1 MTGLNNF
8 IPEIWS
14 ANILVTLENSL
25 VFANL
30 ANREHEGEIKAYGD
44 TVHITGIGDIQIQ
57 DYTKYGK
64 LTIQPVTDID
74 AGVLKIDQS
83 KAFAFEVDDLDTVQ
97 ARDDLR
103 GKFQERAAYNLAAEV
118 DKYVGGLM
126 VTAAAGK
133 ALKKTYTK
141 PEDVY
146 ESIVSLGVR
155 LSKQNIPTTGRFLVV
170 DPDVYG
176 MLLLDDRFVKN
187 TAVESATLHNGFV
200 GNVNGFTVYQTNCM
214 PGNTDTKH
222 TMLAGSTIAT
232 TFAQQISK
240 MESTRREESFSDLIK
255 GLLVYGAKV
264 IRPEALAT
272 CELTTTGSV
281 SRTA

>member
-1 MTGLNNF
+1 MAITHF

-14 ANILVTLENSL
+14 ANILDTLNNSL

-30 ANREHEGEIKAYGD
+30 ANHDYEGEIRAYGD
-44 TVHITGIGDIQIQ
+44 TVHITGISDIQIQ

-64 LTIQPVTDID
+64 LTIQPATDID

-97 ARDDLR
+97 ARADLR

-126 VTAAAGK
+126 VSAAAGK

-146 ESIVSLGVR
+146 ESIVSLGVK
-155 LSKQNIPTTGRFLVV
+155 LSKQNVPTAGRFLVV

-200 GNVNGFTVYQTNCM
+200 GNVNGFTVYQTNLM

-232 TFAQQISK
+232 TFAQQLSK
-240 MESTRREESFSDLIK
+240 MESTRKEEGFSDIVK
-255 GLLVYGAKV
+255 GLLVYGSKV

>member
-1 MTGLNNF
+1 MAIKNF

-14 ANILVTLENSL
+14 AKILDTLNNSL

-30 ANREHEGEIKAYGD
+30 ANHDYEGEIRAYGD

-57 DYTKYGK
+57 DYAKYGE

-97 ARDDLR
+97 ARADLR

-146 ESIVSLGVR
+146 ESIVSLGVK

-200 GNVNGFTVYQTNCM
+200 GNVNGFTVYQTNLM

-240 MESTRREESFSDLIK
+240 IDSTRKEKGFSDIVK
-255 GLLVYGAKV
+255 GLLVYGSKV

>member
-1 MTGLNNF
+1 MAGLNNF

-30 ANREHEGEIKAYGD
+30 ANHDYEGEIRAYGD

-57 DYTKYGK
+57 DYAKYGE

-97 ARDDLR
+97 SRADLR

-126 VTAAAGK
+126 VSAAAGK

-200 GNVNGFTVYQTNCM
+200 GNVNGFTVYQTNLM

-240 MESTRREESFSDLIK
+240 IDSTRKEKGFSDIVK
-255 GLLVYGAKV
+255 GLLVYGSKV

>member
-1 MTGLNNF
+1 MAITHF

-14 ANILVTLENSL
+14 ANILNTLKNSL

-30 ANREHEGEIKAYGD
+30 ANHDYEGEIRAYGD
-44 TVHITGIGDIQIQ
+44 TVHITGIGDIQVQ

-64 LTIQPVTDID
+64 LNIQPVTDID

-97 ARDDLR
+97 ARADLR

-146 ESIVSLGVR
+146 ESIVSLGVK
-155 LSKQNIPTTGRFLVV
+155 LSKQNVPTAGRFLVV

-200 GNVNGFTVYQTNCM
+200 GNVNGFTVYQTNLM

-232 TFAQQISK
+232 TFAQQLSK
-240 MESTRREESFSDLIK
+240 MESTRKEEGFSDIVK
-255 GLLVYGAKV
+255 GLLVYGSKV

>member
-44 TVHITGIGDIQIQ
+44 TVHITGISDIQIQ

-170 DPDVYG
+170 DPDIYG

>member
-200 GNVNGFTVYQTNCM
+200 GNVDGFTVYQTNCM

>member
-1 MTGLNNF
+1 MAIKNF

-14 ANILVTLENSL
+14 ANILDTLNNSL

-30 ANREHEGEIKAYGD
+30 ANHDYEGEIRAYGD

-57 DYTKYGK
+57 DYAKYGE

-97 ARDDLR
+97 ARADLR

-126 VTAAAGK
+126 VASAAGK

-155 LSKQNIPTTGRFLVV
+155 LSKQNIPTAGRFLVV

-200 GNVNGFTVYQTNCM
+200 GNVNGFTVYQTNLM

-232 TFAQQISK
+232 TFAQQLSK
-240 MESTRREESFSDLIK
+240 IEPTRKEKGFSDIVK
-255 GLLVYGAKV
+255 GLLVYGSKV

-272 CELTTTGSV
+272 CELTTTGSAT
-281 SRTA
+281 RTA

>member
-1 MTGLNNF
+1 MAGLNNF

-30 ANREHEGEIKAYGD
+30 ANHDYEGEIRAYGD

-57 DYTKYGK
+57 DYAKYGE

-97 ARDDLR
+97 SRADLR

-126 VTAAAGK
+126 VSAAAGK

-200 GNVNGFTVYQTNCM
+200 GNVNGFTVYQTNLM

-240 MESTRREESFSDLIK
+240 IDSTRKEKGFSDIVK
-255 GLLVYGAKV
+255 GLLVYGSKV

-272 CELTTTGSV
+272 CELTTTSSV

>member
-126 VTAAAGK
+126 VTAAASK

-200 GNVNGFTVYQTNCM
+200 GNVDGFTVYQTNCM

>member
-1 MTGLNNF
+1 MAGLNNF
-8 IPEIWS
+8 VPEIWS
-14 ANILVTLENSL
+14 ANILDTLNNSL

-30 ANREHEGEIKAYGD
+30 ANHDYEGEIRAYGD
-44 TVHITGIGDIQIQ
+44 TVHITGIGDIQVQ
-57 DYTKYGK
+57 DYAKYGK
-64 LTIQPVTDID
+64 LNIQPATDID

-97 ARDDLR
+97 ARKDLR
-103 GKFQERAAYNLAAEV
+103 GKFQEHAAYNLAAEV

-146 ESIVSLGVR
+146 ESIVALGVR
-155 LSKQNIPTTGRFLVV
+155 LSKQNIPTAGRFLVV

-187 TAVESATLHNGFV
+187 TAAESATLHNGFV
-200 GNVNGFTVYQTNCM
+200 GNVNGFTVYQTNLM

-232 TFAQQISK
+232 TFAQQLSK
-240 MESTRREESFSDLIK
+240 MESTRKEEGFSDIVK
-255 GLLVYGAKV
+255 GLLVYGSKV

>member
-1 MTGLNNF
+1 MAIEHF

-14 ANILVTLENSL
+14 ANILDTLNNSL

-30 ANREHEGEIKAYGD
+30 ANHDYEGEIRAYGD

-57 DYTKYGK
+57 DYKKYGE

-97 ARDDLR
+97 SRKDLR

-155 LSKQNIPTTGRFLVV
+155 LSKQNIPTAGRFLVV

-200 GNVNGFTVYQTNCM
+200 GNVNGFTVYQTNLM

-240 MESTRREESFSDLIK
+240 IEPARREKGFSDIVK
-255 GLLVYGAKV
+255 GLLVYGSKV

>member
-97 ARDDLR
+97 SRKDLR
-103 GKFQERAAYNLAAEV
+103 GKFQGRAAANLAAEV

>member
-1 MTGLNNF
+1 MAGLNNF
-8 IPEIWS
+8 VPEIWS
-14 ANILVTLENSL
+14 ANILDTLNNSL

-30 ANREHEGEIKAYGD
+30 ANHDYEGEIRAYGD
-44 TVHITGIGDIQIQ
+44 TVHITGISDIQIQ

-64 LTIQPVTDID
+64 LTIQPATDID

-97 ARDDLR
+97 ARKDLR

-126 VTAAAGK
+126 VSAAAGK

-200 GNVNGFTVYQTNCM
+200 GNVNGFTVYQTNLM

-232 TFAQQISK
+232 TFAQQLSK
-240 MESTRREESFSDLIK
+240 MESTRKEEGFSDIVK
-255 GLLVYGAKV
+255 GLLVYGSKV

>member
-1 MTGLNNF
+1 MAITHF

-14 ANILVTLENSL
+14 ANILDTLNNSL

-30 ANREHEGEIKAYGD
+30 ANHDYEGEIRAYGD

-97 ARDDLR
+97 SRADLR

-126 VTAAAGK
+126 VSAAAGK

-155 LSKQNIPTTGRFLVV
+155 LSKQNIPTAGRFLVV

-200 GNVNGFTVYQTNCM
+200 GNVNGFTVYQTNLM

-232 TFAQQISK
+232 TFAQQLSK
-240 MESTRREESFSDLIK
+240 IEPARKEEGFSDIVK
-255 GLLVYGAKV
+255 GLLVYGSKV

>member
-97 ARDDLR
+97 AREANARSAPHTILRLKLISMLADLWLLPP
-103 GKFQERAAYNLAAEV
+103 Q
-118 DKYVGGLM
+118 
-126 VTAAAGK
+126 
-133 ALKKTYTK
+133 
-141 PEDVY
+141 
-146 ESIVSLGVR
+146 VR
-155 LSKQNIPTTGRFLVV
+155 L
-170 DPDVYG
+170 
-176 MLLLDDRFVKN
+176 
-187 TAVESATLHNGFV
+187 
-200 GNVNGFTVYQTNCM
+200 
-214 PGNTDTKH
+214 
-222 TMLAGSTIAT
+222 
-232 TFAQQISK
+232 
-240 MESTRREESFSDLIK
+240 
-255 GLLVYGAKV
+255 
-264 IRPEALAT
+264 
-272 CELTTTGSV
+272 
-281 SRTA
+281 

>member
-1 MTGLNNF
+1 MAITHF
-8 IPEIWS
+8 VPEIWS
-14 ANILVTLENSL
+14 ANILDTLNNSL

-30 ANREHEGEIKAYGD
+30 ANHDYEGEIRAYGD
-44 TVHITGIGDIQIQ
+44 TVHITGISDIQIQ

-64 LTIQPVTDID
+64 LTIQPATDID

-83 KAFAFEVDDLDTVQ
+83 KAFAFEVDDLDNVQ
-97 ARDDLR
+97 ARADLR

-155 LSKQNIPTTGRFLVV
+155 LSKQNVPTTGRFLVV

-200 GNVNGFTVYQTNCM
+200 GNVNGFTVYQTNLM

-232 TFAQQISK
+232 TFAQQLSK
-240 MESTRREESFSDLIK
+240 IEPARKEEGFSDIVK
-255 GLLVYGAKV
+255 GLLVYGSKV

>member
-1 MTGLNNF
+1 MAIEHF

-14 ANILVTLENSL
+14 ANILDTLNNSL

-30 ANREHEGEIKAYGD
+30 ANHDYEGEIRAYGD

-97 ARDDLR
+97 ARADLR

-155 LSKQNIPTTGRFLVV
+155 LSKQNVPTTGRFLVV

-200 GNVNGFTVYQTNCM
+200 GNVNGFTVYQTNLM

-232 TFAQQISK
+232 TFAQQLSK
-240 MESTRREESFSDLIK
+240 IEPARKEEGFSDIVK
-255 GLLVYGAKV
+255 GLLVYGSKV

>member
-1 MTGLNNF
+1 MAIKNF

-14 ANILVTLENSL
+14 AKILDTLNNSL

-30 ANREHEGEIKAYGD
+30 ANHDYEGEIRAYGD

-57 DYTKYGK
+57 DYAKYGE

-97 ARDDLR
+97 ARADLR

-126 VTAAAGK
+126 VTAAAGE

-146 ESIVSLGVR
+146 ESIVSLGVK

-200 GNVNGFTVYQTNCM
+200 GNVNGFTVYQTNLM
-214 PGNTDTKH
+214 PGNTDTNH

-240 MESTRREESFSDLIK
+240 IDSTRKEKGFSDIVK
-255 GLLVYGAKV
+255 GLLVYGSKV

-272 CELTTTGSV
+272 CELTTTDSV
-281 SRTA
+281 SKTA

>member
-1 MTGLNNF
+1 MAIDHF
-8 IPEIWS
+8 VPEIWS
-14 ANILVTLENSL
+14 AKILNTLNNSL

-30 ANREHEGEIKAYGD
+30 ANHDYEGEIRAYGD
-44 TVHITGIGDIQIQ
+44 TVHITGVGDIQIQ
-57 DYTKYGK
+57 DYKKYGE
-64 LTIQPVTDID
+64 LTIQPVTDVD

-97 ARDDLR
+97 SRKDLR

-118 DKYVGGLM
+118 DKYVGSLM

-146 ESIVSLGVR
+146 ESIVYLGAR

-200 GNVNGFTVYQTNCM
+200 GNVNGFTVYQTNLM

-232 TFAQQISK
+232 TFAQQIS
-240 MESTRREESFSDLIK
+240 ELEPARREKGFSDIVK
-255 GLLVYGAKV
+255 GLLVYGSKV

>member
-1 MTGLNNF
+1 MAGLNNF

-30 ANREHEGEIKAYGD
+30 ANHDYEGEIRAYGD

-57 DYTKYGK
+57 DYAKYGE

-97 ARDDLR
+97 SRADLR

-126 VTAAAGK
+126 VSAAAGK

-146 ESIVSLGVR
+146 ESIVSLGAR

-200 GNVNGFTVYQTNCM
+200 GNVNGFTVYQTNLM

-240 MESTRREESFSDLIK
+240 IDSTRKEKGFSDIVK
-255 GLLVYGAKV
+255 GLLVYGSKV

>member
-126 VTAAAGK
+126 VTAAASK

>member
-1 MTGLNNF
+1 MAITHF

-14 ANILVTLENSL
+14 ANILNTLKNSL

-30 ANREHEGEIKAYGD
+30 ANHDYEGEIRAYGD
-44 TVHITGIGDIQIQ
+44 TVHITGIGDIQVQ

-97 ARDDLR
+97 ARADLR

-126 VTAAAGK
+126 VSAAAGK

-146 ESIVSLGVR
+146 ESIVSLGVK
-155 LSKQNIPTTGRFLVV
+155 LSKQNVPTAGRFLVV

-200 GNVNGFTVYQTNCM
+200 GNVNGFTVYQTNLM

-232 TFAQQISK
+232 TFAQQLSK
-240 MESTRREESFSDLIK
+240 MESTRKEEGFSDIVK
-255 GLLVYGAKV
+255 GLLVYGSKV

>member
-1 MTGLNNF
+1 M
-8 IPEIWS
+8 
-14 ANILVTLENSL
+14 
-25 VFANL
+25 FANL

-97 ARDDLR
+97 ARKDLR

-146 ESIVSLGVR
+146 ESIVSLGVK

-200 GNVNGFTVYQTNCM
+200 GNVDGFTVYQTNCM

>member
-1 MTGLNNF
+1 MAITHF

-14 ANILVTLENSL
+14 ANILNTLKNSL

-30 ANREHEGEIKAYGD
+30 ANHDYEGEIRAYGD

-97 ARDDLR
+97 ARADLR

-126 VTAAAGK
+126 VSAAAGK

-146 ESIVSLGVR
+146 ESIVSLGVK
-155 LSKQNIPTTGRFLVV
+155 LSKQNVPTTGRFLVV

-187 TAVESATLHNGFV
+187 TAAESATLHNGFV
-200 GNVNGFTVYQTNCM
+200 GNVNGFTVYQTNLM

-232 TFAQQISK
+232 TFAQQLSK
-240 MESTRREESFSDLIK
+240 MESTRKEESFSDIVK
-255 GLLVYGAKV
+255 GLLVYGSKV

>member
-1 MTGLNNF
+1 MAITHF

-14 ANILVTLENSL
+14 ANILDTLNNSL

-30 ANREHEGEIKAYGD
+30 ANHDYEGEIRAYGD
-44 TVHITGIGDIQIQ
+44 TVHITGISDIQIQ

-64 LTIQPVTDID
+64 LTIQPATDID

-97 ARDDLR
+97 SRADLR

-126 VTAAAGK
+126 VSAAAGK

-200 GNVNGFTVYQTNCM
+200 GNVNGFTVYQTNLM

-232 TFAQQISK
+232 TFAQQLSK
-240 MESTRREESFSDLIK
+240 MESTRKEEGFSDIVK
-255 GLLVYGAKV
+255 GLLVYGSKV

-272 CELTTTGSV
+272 CELTTTGTV